1 MNAIEEI
8 TVLKVRKARILSEE
22 PIVSDECL
30 KQMEELQEV
39 KLSNE
44 RKISELGQ
52 LYTKPVR
59 R

>member
-22 PIVSDECL
+22 SIVSDECL
-30 KQMEELQEV
+30 KQLEELQEV
-39 KLSNE
+39 KMSNE

-59 R
+59 

>member
-30 KQMEELQEV
+30 KQLEELQEV
-39 KLSNE
+39 KMLNE

-59 R
+59 